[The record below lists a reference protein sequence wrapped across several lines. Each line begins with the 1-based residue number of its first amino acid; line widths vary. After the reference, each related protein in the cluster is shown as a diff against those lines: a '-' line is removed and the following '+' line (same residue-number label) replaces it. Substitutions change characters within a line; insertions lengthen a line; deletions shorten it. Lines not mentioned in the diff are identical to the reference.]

1 MKRFSGRARWPAVGV
16 ALLIATGM
24 EGCKSCNDV
33 PPKPYAEV
41 CFTLN
46 AGANLNFYDGQ
57 SHVVVLYV
65 YPLDSAL
72 AFDAANV
79 EDLVG
84 GSGLS
89 GALGKPRELT
99 VAPNQEIAF
108 NEQFP
113 LNTTHIGL
121 VADYYRAPGDPPG
134 TRKASLAAKCP
145 EEGPRPMVALTARD
159 LLVK

>member
-1 MKRFSGRARWPAVGV
+1 VSTRAVRA
-16 ALLIATGM
+16 ALLALVVVG
-24 EGCKSCNDV
+24 GDGACSKP
-33 PPKPYAEV
+33 PPKTYAQV

-46 AGANLNFYDGQ
+46 ASSSLNFYDGQ

-65 YPLDSAL
+65 YPLESAL

-84 GSGLS
+84 GAGLT
-89 GALGKPRELT
+89 GAVGKPRELT
-99 VAPNQEIAF
+99 VAPGQEIVF
-108 NEQFP
+108 DEQFP

-121 VADYYRAPGDPPG
+121 LADYYRAPGDPPG
-134 TRKASLAAKCP
+134 VRKASLAAKCP
-145 EEGPRPMVALTARD
+145 EEGPRPSVVLSARD